1 MNITLRQ
8 LRYFK
13 ALAHDLHFGRAAER
27 CAISQPALSVQI
39 RELEDTLGLQLFER
53 QPRALRLTPRG
64 EEFAERARPILQAV
78 DELGDWVET
87 AHGPGMGRL
96 RLGIIPT
103 VAPYMLPKL
112 ISALTDAHPKVDLH
126 VRETVTPRLIDELLD
141 GQLDA
146 AIVAL
151 PLDEPALV
159 ETPLFTEEMVLV
171 RPETD
176 QHAPHVPLDALGSM
190 RLLLLEE
197 GHCFRDQAMAFC
209 NINPNRPR
217 GGLDGSSLGTLVQ
230 MVGAGIGVTL
240 IPEMAIDV
248 ETRSAPVCVNRFGQ
262 PAPTRSIGLAWR
274 TTNPMAPM
282 LAELSDLVAGLQAK
296 HRSNQSALPRSA

>member
-13 ALAHDLHFGRAAER
+13 ALAEDLHFGRAADR

-39 RELEDTLGLQLFER
+39 RELEENLGVELFER
-53 QPRALRLTPRG
+53 QPRALRLTQRG
-64 EEFAERARPILQAV
+64 EEFAERANPILQAV
-78 DELGDWVET
+78 DELGDWAQT
-87 AHGPGMGRL
+87 ARGRGLSLL

-103 VAPYMLPKL
+103 IAPYLLPNF
-112 ISALTDAHPKVDLH
+112 ISALTEAHPKVDLH
-126 VRETVTPRLIDELLD
+126 VRETVTPRLVDELLD

-159 ETPLFTEEMVLV
+159 ETPLFTEEMVLI
-171 RPETD
+171 RPNTD
-176 QHAPHVPLDALGSM
+176 QNATPVQLDTLASM

-197 GHCFRDQAMAFC
+197 GHCFRDQAISFC
-209 NINPNRPR
+209 NINPNRPG

-248 ETRSAPVCVNRFGQ
+248 ETRSAPVCINRFDA
-262 PAPTRSIGLAWR
+262 PAPQRSIGLAWR
-274 TTNPMAPM
+274 ASNPMGEM
-282 LAELSDLVAGLQAK
+282 LNELADIVQKAAGRGEDQQPA
-296 HRSNQSALPRSA
+296 A

>member
-1 MNITLRQ
+1 MMNITLRQ

-13 ALAHDLHFGRAAER
+13 ALAQDLHFGRAADR

-39 RELEDTLGLQLFER
+39 RDLEQTLGLELFER
-53 QPRALRLTPRG
+53 QPRALRLTPKG
-64 EEFAERARPILQAV
+64 EDFETRATAILRAM
-78 DELGDWVET
+78 DELGDWAT
-87 AHGPGMGRL
+87 SARGTTLGRL

-103 VAPYMLPKL
+103 IAPYLLPNL
-112 ISALTDAHPKVDLH
+112 ISQVTQAHPQTDLH
-126 VRETVTPRLIDELLD
+126 VRETVTPRLIDELMD

-159 ETPLFTEEMVLV
+159 ESPLFSEEMVLI
-171 RPETD
+171 RPKTD
-176 QHAPHVPLDALGSM
+176 ATAPPATVNELAQL

-197 GHCFRDQAMAFC
+197 GHCFRDQAMSFC

-248 ETRSAPVCVNRFGQ
+248 ETRSAPVCISRFAGT
-262 PAPTRSIGLAWR
+262 APSRSIGMVWR
-274 TTNPMAPM
+274 ATNPMGPA
-282 LAELSDLVAGLQAK
+282 LQDLVPLVQQAAGHK
-296 HRSNQSALPRSA
+296 D

>member
-8 LRYFK
+8 LRYFR
-13 ALAHDLHFGRAAER
+13 ALAQELHFGRAADK

-39 RELEDTLGLQLFER
+39 RELEDTLNLELFER
-53 QPRALRLTPRG
+53 QPRALRLTLRG
-64 EEFAERARPILQAV
+64 EEFAERANVILREM
-78 DELGDWVET
+78 DELEDWAT
-87 AHGPGMGRL
+87 STRGTTLGRL

-103 VAPYMLPKL
+103 IAPYLLPNL
-112 ISALTDAHPKVDLH
+112 ISQLTQAHPQIDLH
-126 VRETVTPRLIDELLD
+126 VRETVTPRLIDELMD

-159 ETPLFTEEMVLV
+159 ETPVFTEEMVLV
-171 RPETD
+171 RPKTEAG
-176 QHAPHVPLDALGSM
+176 APPVALDELARM

-197 GHCFRDQAMAFC
+197 GHCFRDQAMSFC

-240 IPEMAIDV
+240 IPDMAIDV
-248 ETRSAPVCVNRFGQ
+248 ETRSAPVCVNRFAGA
-262 PAPTRSIGLAWR
+262 APTRSIGVVWR
-274 TTNPMAPM
+274 ATNPMGPA
-282 LAELSDLVAGLQAK
+282 LQDLVPLLQQAAGYED
-296 HRSNQSALPRSA
+296 

>member
-8 LRYFK
+8 LRYFR
-13 ALAHDLHFGRAAER
+13 ALTQDLHFGRAAER
-27 CAISQPALSVQI
+27 CAVSQPALSVQI
-39 RELEDTLGLQLFER
+39 RELEDSLDVQLFER

-64 EEFAERARPILQAV
+64 EEFAERAQAILQTV
-78 DELGDWVET
+78 DELDDWVQAT
-87 AHGPGMGRL
+87 RVQGLGRL

-103 VAPYMLPKL
+103 IAPYMLPDL
-112 ISALTDAHPKVDLH
+112 ISALTVAHPNIDLH

-151 PLDEPALV
+151 PLDEPALI
-159 ETPLFTEEMVLV
+159 ETPLFTEELVLV
-171 RPETD
+171 RPDTERS
-176 QHAPHVPLDALGSM
+176 APPVPADALASM

-197 GHCFRDQAMAFC
+197 GHCFRDQALSFC
-209 NINPNRPR
+209 NIKPTRRR

-240 IPEMAIDV
+240 IPEMAINV
-248 ETRSAPVCVNRFGQ
+248 ETRSAPVCVNRFAA
-262 PAPTRSIGLAWR
+262 PAPTRSIGVVWR
-274 TTNPMAPM
+274 TTNPMAQALKE
-282 LAELSDLVAGLQAK
+282 LAAIVKQTAK
-296 HRSNQSALPRSA
+296 PG

>member
-13 ALAHDLHFGRAAER
+13 ALAQDLHFGRAAEK

-39 RELEDTLGLQLFER
+39 RELEDSVGLQLFER
-53 QPRALRLTPRG
+53 QPRALRLTPHG
-64 EEFAERARPILQAV
+64 EEFAEHTQLILQRV
-78 DELGDWVET
+78 DELGHWAEAART
-87 AHGPGMGRL
+87 PGLGRL

-103 VAPYMLPKL
+103 IAPYMLPHL
-112 ISALTDAHPKVDLH
+112 ISALTGAHPNIDLH
-126 VRETVTPRLIDELLD
+126 VRETVTPRLITELLD

-151 PLDEPALV
+151 PLDEPALI
-159 ETPLFTEEMVLV
+159 EMPLFTEEMVLV
-171 RPETD
+171 RPEAERA
-176 QHAPHVPLDALGSM
+176 APPVSADAIASM

-197 GHCFRDQAMAFC
+197 GHCFRDQTLSFC
-209 NINPNRPR
+209 NINPSRPR

-248 ETRSAPVCVNRFGQ
+248 ETRSAPVCINRFAA
-262 PAPTRSIGLAWR
+262 PVPTRSIGVAWR
-274 TTNPMAPM
+274 TTHPLGSMFEGLGSIIKEA
-282 LAELSDLVAGLQAK
+282 AG
-296 HRSNQSALPRSA
+296 HH

>member
-13 ALAHDLHFGRAAER
+13 ALAQELHFGRAAER

-39 RELEDTLGLQLFER
+39 RDLEAALGLELFER

-64 EEFAERARPILQAV
+64 EEFAARANAILQAM
-78 DELGDWVET
+78 DEIGDWAT
-87 AHGPGMGRL
+87 SARGTSLGRL

-103 VAPYMLPKL
+103 IAPYLLPNL
-112 ISALTDAHPKVDLH
+112 ISALTQAHPQIDLH
-126 VRETVTPRLIDELLD
+126 VRETVTPRLIDELID

-151 PLDEPALV
+151 PLDEPTLV
-159 ETPLFTEEMVLV
+159 ETPIFSEDMVLI
-171 RPETD
+171 RPSAD
-176 QHAPHVPLDALGSM
+176 AAAAPVALEDLRDM

-248 ETRSAPVCVNRFGQ
+248 ETRSAPVCINRFAAA
-262 PAPTRSIGLAWR
+262 APNRSIGMAWR
-274 TTNPMAPM
+274 ASNPMGPA
-282 LAELSDLVAGLQAK
+282 LEELVPLVRQAAGRTA
-296 HRSNQSALPRSA
+296 

>member
-13 ALAHDLHFGRAAER
+13 ALTQELHFGRAAER

-39 RELEDTLGLQLFER
+39 RELEDALGLELFER

-64 EEFAERARPILQAV
+64 EEFAGQANAILQGV
-78 DELGDWVET
+78 DELGDW
-87 AHGPGMGRL
+87 AASARDSALGRL
-96 RLGIIPT
+96 RLGVIPT
-103 VAPYMLPKL
+103 VAPYLLPNL
-112 ISALTDAHPKVDLH
+112 ISQLTQTYPQIDLH
-126 VRETVTPRLIDELLD
+126 VRETVTPRLIDELTD

-151 PLDEPALV
+151 PLDEPTLV
-159 ETPLFTEEMVLV
+159 ETPVFSEEMVLV
-171 RPETD
+171 RPDTD
-176 QHAPHVPLDALGSM
+176 ADARPVALDELAKM

-197 GHCFRDQAMAFC
+197 GHCFRDQAMSFC

-240 IPEMAIDV
+240 IPDMAIDV
-248 ETRSAPVCVNRFGQ
+248 ETRSAPVCINRFSGA
-262 PAPTRSIGLAWR
+262 APGRSIGVVWR
-274 TTNPMAPM
+274 ATNPMGPA
-282 LAELSDLVAGLQAK
+282 LQDLVPLVRQAAG
-296 HRSNQSALPRSA
+296 HEG